1 MIRYQLHQ
9 LFLLYPHKIGS
20 IVPIAGSGELK
31 MKRVAAVLVL
41 AGSLAMSGQ
50 ASAHGGGGD
59 GGAVVGALLGGAV
72 IGALVGS
79 AVSQPVYAQP
89 VYAQPVY
96 QPVYAQPVYAQPVYA
111 QPGPPPG
118 YCFDNYRRAYVP
130 CGPQPQAG
138 YYQQQGW

>member
-1 MIRYQLHQ
+1 
-9 LFLLYPHKIGS
+9 
-20 IVPIAGSGELK
+20 

-79 AVSQPVYAQP
+79 AV
-89 VYAQPVY
+89 
-96 QPVYAQPVYAQPVYA
+96 AQPVYAQPVYA
-111 QPGPPPG
+111 QPAYQPGPPPG
-118 YCFDNYRRAYVP
+118 YCFDDYRRAYVP

>member
-1 MIRYQLHQ
+1 
-9 LFLLYPHKIGS
+9 
-20 IVPIAGSGELK
+20 

-41 AGSLAMSGQ
+41 AGSLALSGQ
-50 ASAHGGGGD
+50 ASAHGGDGN
-59 GGAVVGALLGGAV
+59 GGAIVGALLGGAV

-79 AVSQPVYAQP
+79 AVAQP
-89 VYAQPVY
+89 TYA

-118 YCFDNYRRAYVP
+118 YCFDDYRRAYVP
-130 CGPQPQAG
+130 CGAEPQAG

>member
-1 MIRYQLHQ
+1 
-9 LFLLYPHKIGS
+9 
-20 IVPIAGSGELK
+20 

-41 AGSLAMSGQ
+41 AGSLALSGQ
-50 ASAHGGGGD
+50 ASAHGGDGN
-59 GGAVVGALLGGAV
+59 GGAIVGALLGGAV

-79 AVSQPVYAQP
+79 AVAQPTYAQP

-96 QPVYAQPVYAQPVYA
+96 RPVYAQPVYAQPVYA

-118 YCFDNYRRAYVP
+118 YCFDDYRRAYVP
-130 CGPQPQAG
+130 CGAEPQAG

>member
-1 MIRYQLHQ
+1 
-9 LFLLYPHKIGS
+9 
-20 IVPIAGSGELK
+20 

-41 AGSLAMSGQ
+41 AGSLAISGQ
-50 ASAHGGGGD
+50 ASAHGGGD

-79 AVSQPVYAQP
+79 AVA
-89 VYAQPVY
+89 

-130 CGPQPQAG
+130 CAPPPQQG
-138 YYQQQGW
+138 YYQQGW

>member
-1 MIRYQLHQ
+1 
-9 LFLLYPHKIGS
+9 
-20 IVPIAGSGELK
+20 

-41 AGSLAMSGQ
+41 AGSLAISGQ

-79 AVSQPVYAQP
+79 AVAQPVYAQP

-130 CGPQPQAG
+130 CAPPQQQG

>member
-1 MIRYQLHQ
+1 
-9 LFLLYPHKIGS
+9 
-20 IVPIAGSGELK
+20 

-50 ASAHGGGGD
+50 ASAHGD

-79 AVSQPVYAQP
+79 AVAQPVYAQP

-96 QPVYAQPVYAQPVYA
+96 QPVYAQPVYAQPAYQA
-111 QPGPPPG
+111 GPPPG
-118 YCFDNYRRAYVP
+118 YCFDDYRRAYVP
-130 CGPQPQAG
+130 CGPQPQPG
-138 YYQQQGW
+138 YYQQGW

>member
-1 MIRYQLHQ
+1 MSAA
-9 LFLLYPHKIGS
+9 F
-20 IVPIAGSGELK
+20 PIL
-31 MKRVAAVLVL
+31 
-41 AGSLAMSGQ
+41 
-50 ASAHGGGGD
+50 ASAHLKGPHIDFAGLSPLI
-59 GGAVVGALLGGAV
+59 ALLGGAV

-79 AVSQPVYAQP
+79 AVAQPVYQP

-96 QPVYAQPVYAQPVYA
+96 QPVYAQPVYAQPAY

-118 YCFDNYRRAYVP
+118 YCFDDYRRAYVP